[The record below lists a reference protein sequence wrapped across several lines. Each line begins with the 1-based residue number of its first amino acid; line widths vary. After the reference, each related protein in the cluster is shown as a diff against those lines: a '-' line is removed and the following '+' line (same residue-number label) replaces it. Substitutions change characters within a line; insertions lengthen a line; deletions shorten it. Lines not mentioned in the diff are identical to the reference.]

1 MDTGS
6 GPAIIGAMTDSQP
19 DEVRALLDGLRVDG
33 DAVLVPVKAHPGA
46 RREGVE
52 GVHAGALKVS
62 CRAAPDQGKATI
74 ALGALLARLMGVAP
88 SQVVCVKGVAARDKV
103 YAVRSLDLE
112 GVRRV
117 LAQVLAGGAP

>member
-1 MDTGS
+1 MSAVD
-6 GPAIIGAMTDSQP
+6 PEQ
-19 DEVRALLDGLRVDG
+19 LRVLLEGLATDG
-33 DAVLVPVKAHPGA
+33 EAVLVPVRAHPGA

-52 GVHAGALKVS
+52 GVHAGALKLT
-62 CRAAPDQGKATI
+62 CRAAPDKGQATI

-88 SQVVCVKGVAARDKV
+88 SQVTCVRGVASRDKV

-117 LAQVLAGGAP
+117 LAAALEGRAP